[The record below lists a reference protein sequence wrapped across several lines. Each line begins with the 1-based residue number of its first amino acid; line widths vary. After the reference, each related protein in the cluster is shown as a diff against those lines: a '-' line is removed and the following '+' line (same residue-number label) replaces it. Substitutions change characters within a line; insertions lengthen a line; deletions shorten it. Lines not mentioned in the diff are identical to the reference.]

1 MSYNY
6 EHVVKSIRDHRR
18 VAYANVSFEANS
30 ATAPSLATS
39 VPDLDAL
46 QKSMEGFATLSS
58 HCPMTPLLWMQY
70 AHDAEVLM
78 EGLMML
84 ESAAENGCEHYQ
96 QGEWR
101 LQQMQSKKSALDSS
115 TGILEL
121 ALAEFSGCA
130 VLQLYYL
137 ESLAD
142 YVYQSEGLR
151 LFNALNDV
159 VGMEVDDMQAIR
171 NKLST
176 AFQCAWKSVGRGSH
190 VNEGVI
196 VSEIYRLNGSYLLY
210 SLSSA
215 VAELKQNG
223 IGAKDDT
230 EKDTILHQISTLF
243 LEWSKTPMGEESNA
257 EMIHDMEYIWDEACS
272 IVLTLCVGDEQ
283 REKLK
288 YDLAQQKATLWANLD
303 GERKKTSSLTN
314 ILSSYENEIDVA
326 MSNEGI
332 ALLRQSFF
340 DHPQDQSNSNDS
352 NVVPGKYVHSLRRCN
367 SKWNQILLGDTN
379 SFLLGLGGVET
390 SRAFLKAASF
400 LQRIYQG
407 TTTRGKSVDNTERS
421 SIEDHIANYKD
432 LVIVS
437 LFERAISEC
446 PTVESV
452 WVSYMDFLRAE
463 WTLLRN
469 NASGQIH
476 REQELSSALQSTSHR
491 AVRNCPYSYTL
502 FEIRMNTLGLISA
515 SDLEPDDITAVI
527 KEATE
532 LGFLNHNRE
541 ALLHLRLVAILVVTR
556 KLMSLVSLG
565 TTATSNGR
573 GNDYDEGE
581 EMGILPAASR
591 KNSTNGT
598 VHYQSLNTTV
608 MEEVQDLIED
618 IRDMY
623 DEADTYL
630 FKSHATWSEG
640 RVAFWKH
647 RALTEAFTLCPIFM
661 GLEKAFDNDNEEDN
675 SVVADKEAIQSFE
688 KLVKAQKPCHP
699 DSWREYIKY
708 ASASQLC
715 MLGRASN
722 STQSKPNST
731 ATAMCT
737 LRRTRGLYNRA
748 ISSVKKY
755 GQTTAAPVENK
766 QAWMGKGI
774 DGTMFQR
781 DYDAALLDLCREY
794 LAFERGWG
802 SEESFLHAQTLVR
815 SKLSNW
821 DPAAATIAPIPSIQE
836 ELHGKRKLEANDSAS
851 SHPENGS
858 STITK
863 NDDNNDDE
871 GYDKGSKRSKVK
883 TDLKQPKKTDG
894 VHRVRIGKL
903 DYPAH
908 PYTIH
913 VSNLSKDTQDM
924 DLVDAFLHEFGA
936 VVHARI
942 LRDKLTGKGGH
953 HFKGESKCVGL
964 IQFEERSS
972 VENALRRDGEFEVQG
987 RPVKIQRSHMPA
999 VVVVPTGMHRANPKG
1014 EDKVFKKNTL
1024 RKSNVDGMEFEVE
1037 GKGDE
1042 GQTTADGDQPKEKH
1056 NVASAS
1062 SPSSLSFGVLSLK
1075 PRSMRQ
1081 KPKISL
1087 GSSNKK

>member
-18 VAYANVSFEANS
+18 GAYANVSFEAAV

-39 VPDLDAL
+39 APDLDAL
-46 QKSMEGFATLSS
+46 QMSMEGFATLSS

-78 EGLMML
+78 EGLIML
-84 ESAAENGCEHYQ
+84 ELSAENGREQYQ

-101 LQQMQSKKSALDSS
+101 LQQMQSKKSALESS

-137 ESLAD
+137 ESLAE
-142 YVYQSEGLR
+142 YINQIEGLR
-151 LFNALNDV
+151 LFNALDDV

-176 AFQCAWKSVGRGSH
+176 AFLCAWESVGRGSH
-190 VNEGVI
+190 VNEGAI
-196 VSEIYRLNGSYLLY
+196 VAEIYRLNGSFLLY

-215 VAELKQNG
+215 VAELKRNG
-223 IGAKDDT
+223 VGTSDAS
-230 EKDTILHQISTLF
+230 EKDTILHQIATLF
-243 LEWSKTPMGEESNA
+243 LQWSKTPMGEGSND
-257 EMIHDMEYIWDEACS
+257 EMMQDLEYIWDEARS
-272 IVLTLCVGDEQ
+272 LVLLLCVGDE
-283 REKLK
+283 ELDKLT
-288 YDLAQQKATLWANLD
+288 YDIEQQKAILWANID
-303 GERKKTSSLTN
+303 SERKKTSSLTN
-314 ILSSYENEIDVA
+314 IFSSYENEIDIA
-326 MSNEGI
+326 MSSEGI
-332 ALLRQSFF
+332 ALPRQSFL
-340 DHPQDQSNSNDS
+340 DQSQDQLISTTGGSTPN
-352 NVVPGKYVHSLRRCN
+352 KYLLSLRR
-367 SKWNQILLGDTN
+367 SKWNYILLGGTN

-390 SRAFLKAASF
+390 SMAFLKAASF
-400 LQRIYQG
+400 LQNIYQG
-407 TTTRGKSVDNTERS
+407 TIGKGKTVDNTERS
-421 SIEDHIANYKD
+421 SIEDHIAKYKG
-432 LVIVS
+432 LVISS

-452 WVSYMDFLRAE
+452 WVAYMNFLREE

-469 NASGQIH
+469 NASGQRH
-476 REQELSSALQSTSHR
+476 QEQELASALQSTSHR
-491 AVRNCPYSYTL
+491 AIRNCPYSCTL
-502 FEIRMNTLGLISA
+502 FELRMATLGLISS

-527 KEATE
+527 NEATE

-556 KLMSLVSLG
+556 KLMSLVSSG
-565 TTATSNGR
+565 TTATSSGH
-573 GNDYDEGE
+573 GKDYDECE
-581 EMGILPAASR
+581 EMVMLPPANR
-591 KNSTNGT
+591 KNSTNGA
-598 VHYQSLNTTV
+598 VHYLSLNTTV

-623 DEADTYL
+623 DEADSYL

-640 RVAFWKH
+640 RSTFWKH
-647 RALTEAFTLCPIFM
+647 RALTEAYTLCPISMAF
-661 GLEKAFDNDNEEDN
+661 EKAFDYDNEEDDDM
-675 SVVADKEAIQSFE
+675 VADKEAIQCFE
-688 KLVKAQKPCHP
+688 KLIKSQKPCHP

-708 ASASQLC
+708 ASASQIY

-722 STQSKPNST
+722 STQSKPDRT
-731 ATAMCT
+731 ATALRT

-748 ISSVKKY
+748 MSSVRKA
-755 GQTTAAPVENK
+755 GQATTAPVENK
-766 QAWMGKGI
+766 QLWLGKGI
-774 DGTMFQR
+774 EGTMFQR

-794 LAFERGWG
+794 LAFERGGG
-802 SEESFLHAQTLVR
+802 SEESFSHAQTLVR
-815 SKLSNW
+815 SKLANW
-821 DPAAATIAPIPSIQE
+821 DPVAATVAPIPSIQE
-836 ELHGKRKLEANDSAS
+836 ESHGKRKLKADGSAS
-851 SHPENGS
+851 SHPEDAS
-858 STITK
+858 STITGNRNE
-863 NDDNNDDE
+863 NDNEGCDE
-871 GYDKGSKRSKVK
+871 GLKRVKVK
-883 TDLKQPKKTDG
+883 TNLKQPKKTDG
-894 VHRVRIGKL
+894 VHRVRIGKV

-953 HFKGESKCVGL
+953 HFKGESKCAGL

-972 VENALRRDGEFEVQG
+972 VEDAVRRDGEFEVQG
-987 RPVKIQRSHMPA
+987 RQVKIQRSHMPA
-999 VVVVPTGMHRANPKG
+999 VGVVPPGMHRVNPKG
-1014 EDKVFKKNTL
+1014 EGKVSKKNML
-1024 RKSNVDGMEFEVE
+1024 KKSNVDGMDVEAE

-1042 GQTTADGDQPKEKH
+1042 GQTTEGGDQRNEK
-1056 NVASAS
+1056 NGAASAS
-1062 SPSSLSFGVLSLK
+1062 SPSSLSLGVLSLK

-1087 GSSNKK
+1087 DSSTKK